1 MGPYFA
7 EPSLCKVFPS
17 MRLILA
23 SFASHSRA
31 AFSATTSNTDCRS
44 VEELA
49 MTRRTSLVAI
59 CSRSRDS
66 SCSATRFNSF
76 LSWLSSVARG
86 LFFFFEA
93 PTLAMWVLLTPNLE
107 YFQRLTVR
115 EADQKTP
122 WPESLLDNEVECQPA
137 AEILSF
143 PAVDE

>member
-1 MGPYFA
+1 
-7 EPSLCKVFPS
+7 
-17 MRLILA
+17 
-23 SFASHSRA
+23 
-31 AFSATTSNTDCRS
+31 
-44 VEELA
+44 

-66 SCSATRFNSF
+66 SCSVSRCTSS

-93 PTLAMWVLLTPNLE
+93 PTLAMRVLLAPNLE
-107 YFQRLTVR
+107 DFQRLTVR

-143 PAVDE
+143 PAVDEKQRKSNLIRATTVETSNTLRVHPGEGRAARTVALQSGIGIN